1 MLIKIG
7 QFDITECWDGVFY
20 KKLSQYPDITTWEIQ
35 TVLDFIKYEASNGRA
50 CKIKA
55 KPEIMERIESYRS
68 VYEKGVRVSPPK
80 KLEECTACPKY
91 RGCMTDYVC
100 HTTSVENAIKILN
113 TRKLL
118 SPVLSRNI
126 SATELTK
133 EPRNAANDPED
144 YFHYIMFAW
153 GNCQAGDRLVMER
166 KLGRFPDDD
175 DLSVHFMPG
184 VRFYFRYSELTK
196 HPNTT
201 FEGVLPFKIRD
212 EVVLEDW
219 VCAIIVP
226 NIYSDTLA
234 PHIPEGLRSRVH
246 YIDNDSLDIWKW
258 SEKAYEYVKS
268 LCVTNS
274 STCSLDRKNTLTCSP
289 AREK

>member
-1 MLIKIG
+1 MLIRIG

-35 TVLDFIKYEASNGRA
+35 TVLDFIKYEASNGRV
-50 CKIKA
+50 CKIEA

-68 VYEKGVRVSPPK
+68 VYENGIRVSPPK
-80 KLEECTACPKY
+80 RIEECTACPKY

-113 TRKLL
+113 TGKLL
-118 SPVLSRNI
+118 SPVLSRKV
-126 SATELTK
+126 SAAELAE

-166 KLGRFPDDD
+166 KLGHFPDDD

-184 VRFYFRYSELTK
+184 VRFYFRYGELTK
-196 HPNTT
+196 HPDTT

-212 EVVLEDW
+212 EVELEDW

-226 NIYSDTLA
+226 KIYRETLA
-234 PHIPEGLRSRVH
+234 PHVPEGLRSRVH
-246 YIDNDSLDIWKW
+246 YIDSDSLDIWKW
-258 SEKAYEYVKS
+258 TEKAYEYVKG
-268 LCVTNS
+268 L
-274 STCSLDRKNTLTCSP
+274 
-289 AREK
+289 